1 MPVKLPPTAGARPD
15 QMNITFSPSSSNCL
29 RLPERKPSPKPTN
42 KSKEPTPQA
51 IPNMVRND
59 RSLCAQS
66 VRRVWLEI
74 SKSRRIASYNHTRGK
89 KLRFHGQR
97 SHVLLRRLEDH
108 VGNAEEDAGLGL
120 VAGRIQAKERLIAE
134 QCLN

>member
-15 QMNITFSPSSSNCL
+15 QMNITFSPSSSNCF
-29 RLPERKPSPKPTN
+29 RLPERKPSPKPTS

-51 IPNMVRND
+51 IPNMVRKE

-74 SKSRRIASYNHTRGK
+74 SKSRRIASHNHTRGK
-89 KLRFHGQR
+89 KLGFRQTTKLCF
-97 SHVLLRRLEDH
+97 VET
-108 VGNAEEDAGLGL
+108 V
-120 VAGRIQAKERLIAE
+120 
-134 QCLN
+134 